1 MSWFALLLIGIGL
14 ADLGHS
20 MRPRPWLPECLA
32 AGATVVL
39 GLLAGLTRWVDV
51 LALLVIAGV
60 VVAWGRVVRYSFG
73 RDRAAFALSLFGAA
87 FGVTALLSPLA
98 GEAHGW
104 LGDWLHDT
112 SLPVLDHVTRSTLT
126 GGYVDTDRFL
136 LVLGGLLV
144 QCSTGN
150 VIVRLVLAATKTT
163 NPAATEPHHE
173 RVALKGGR
181 LLGPMERLVILGFGL
196 SGNLAAA
203 SIVIAAKSLIR
214 WPEIQSFKRE
224 GHGPSITDVTEYFLV
239 GSFVS
244 WMVSFATLFL
254 LR

>member
-1 MSWFALLLIGIGL
+1 MSWVGLLLIGVGL

-20 MRPRPWLPECLA
+20 VRPQPWLPEAVA
-32 AGATVVL
+32 AALTVIL
-39 GLLAGLTRWVDV
+39 GLVAGLTGWGDV

-60 VVAWGRVVRYSFG
+60 ILAWGRVVRYAFG
-73 RDRAAFALSLFGAA
+73 RDRAAGALTLL
-87 FGVTALLSPLA
+87 GVALAGSILLAPLA
-98 GEAHGW
+98 GDAHGW
-104 LGDWLHDT
+104 LGDWLRGT
-112 SLPVLDHVTRSTLT
+112 ALPPLRHVSP
-126 GGYVDTDRFL
+126 DRFL

-150 VIVRLVLAATKTT
+150 VVVRLVLAATRTV
-163 NPAATEPHHE
+163 NPAATEPHQE

-181 LLGPMERLVILGFGL
+181 LLGPMERLVILGLGL

-203 SIVIAAKSLIR
+203 SLVIAAKSLIR

-224 GHGPSITDVTEYFLV
+224 GVGPSITDVTEYFLV

-244 WMVSFATLFL
+244 WMVSFATLML